1 MPTAERALLHRGGRA
16 GTWGSLGLWAE
27 GDDDYADACAALAT
41 AVGRAAGVSRGDRVL
56 SVACGAG
63 DELRLWVQGFGAA
76 QVTGIERDRG
86 LVVAAW
92 RSFNGLAAVVDV
104 RSGSGTDMLSL
115 GLAAGS
121 FDHVLC
127 VDAAY
132 HLRPRESFLQHAFLM
147 LRPGGRLAYTDL
159 CLDPGARPLGPA
171 VLRGAARLCSL
182 PVQDLLAVTAQ
193 TTRLQALGF
202 ESVSASRLDDA
213 VLGGFA
219 RYVRQQSRR
228 IARTLMHRDWRW
240 PGLTARL
247 IGPCR
252 AAGLGYVLLS
262 ATRGNDSASARA
274 VRGDATCGAA
284 SAAAAS

>member
-1 MPTAERALLHRGGRA
+1 M
-16 GTWGSLGLWAE
+16 
-27 GDDDYADACAALAT
+27 
-41 AVGRAAGVSRGDRVL
+41 
-56 SVACGAG
+56 
-63 DELRLWVQGFGAA
+63 
-76 QVTGIERDRG
+76 
-86 LVVAAW
+86 
-92 RSFNGLAAVVDV
+92 
-104 RSGSGTDMLSL
+104 
-115 GLAAGS
+115 
-121 FDHVLC
+121 LC

-159 CLDPGARPLGPA
+159 CLDRSGRPWGPA

-228 IARTLMHRDWRW
+228 IARTLVHRDWRR

-284 SAAAAS
+284 STAATS

>member
-1 MPTAERALLHRGGRA
+1 MPTAERALLHRGGRP
-16 GTWGSLGLWAE
+16 GTWGSLGLWDDE
-27 GDDDYADACAALAT
+27 EDDYAQACAALAS
-41 AVGRAAGVSRGDRVL
+41 AVARAAGVARGDRVL

-63 DELRLWVQGFGAA
+63 DELRLWVQAFGAA
-76 QVTGIERDRG
+76 RVTGIECDRG
-86 LVVAAW
+86 LVVAA
-92 RSFNGLAAVVDV
+92 RRGCAGTAGAVDV
-104 RSGSGTDMLSL
+104 RAGSGTDLLSL
-115 GLAAGS
+115 GLAVGS
-121 FDHVLC
+121 FDQVLC

-132 HLRPRESFLQHAFLM
+132 HLRPRESFLLHAFLM

-159 CLDPGARPLGPA
+159 CLDPSGRPWGPA
-171 VLRGAARLCSL
+171 LLRGAARLCGL

-193 TTRLQALGF
+193 TARLQALGF

-228 IARTLMHRDWRW
+228 IARTLVHRDWRR

-262 ATRGNDSASARA
+262 ATRGNDSASPAAARCE
-274 VRGDATCGAA
+274 GTGGAA
-284 SAAAAS
+284 SAAATS